1 MDDRPGDDPDRL
13 AEDRAARLAGA
24 ADLVVA
30 VVDAAAPQLP
40 ALDPDGAP
48 VLLAWNKV
56 DLEGAGP
63 EPTPSLLEG
72 VGGWVRISAATGAGV
87 EDLER
92 AALGLIETR
101 EASATGAGIVGL
113 GARHLRSLAEAH
125 AGVERALEGL
135 SLDGAPLDQV
145 AEELRGATDALD
157 GIAGRTTPE
166 DLLDRIFAQFCLG
179 K

>member
-1 MDDRPGDDPDRL
+1 
-13 AEDRAARLAGA
+13 
-24 ADLVVA
+24 
-30 VVDAAAPQLP
+30 
-40 ALDPDGAP
+40 
-48 VLLAWNKV
+48 
-56 DLEGAGP
+56 
-63 EPTPSLLEG
+63 
-72 VGGWVRISAATGAGV
+72 VGISAASGAGL

-92 AALGLIETR
+92 LALGVIEAR
-101 EASATGAGIVGL
+101 EESATGTGTVGL
-113 GARHLRSLAEAH
+113 GARHLRSLSEAH
-125 AGVERALEGL
+125 GGVERALVGL